1 MYHSKVVTTKIGTDQ
16 SNTRFIFERCYFL
29 FYSYKPLRITSGTGD
44 FSITAHHR
52 SWMWITSGH
61 SWTWITS
68 GHSWTWITSGTGDFS
83 LTAHGHSWTW
93 LRLFKKWDLTAQT
106 CIPWIPRQVE
116 HRFTNVMAI
125 WVLSSL
131 KYLSTHFTIPNTA
144 FLNHLQEVLHW
155 RCCQCHICSERC
167 FHHLRFCFQLVTFYT
182 SM

>member
-1 MYHSKVVTTKIGTDQ
+1 MGVILKFYQFYSRLTVDFINTYKHLYYSKVVTTKIGIDQ
-16 SNTRFIFERCYFL
+16 SNAQFIFERCYFL
-29 FYSYKPLRITSGTGD
+29 FYSYKPLR
-44 FSITAHHR
+44 
-52 SWMWITSGH
+52 
-61 SWTWITS
+61 
-68 GHSWTWITSGTGDFS
+68 ITSGTGDFS

-93 LRLFKKWDLTAQT
+93 LRLFKKWDLTAQA

-131 KYLSTHFTIPNTA
+131 KYLSTHFTIPSTA

-167 FHHLRFCFQLVTFYT
+167 FHHLRFGFQLLLHFILLCN
-182 SM
+182 SI